1 MITVDV
7 NASKRYNIYIGKGLL
22 ERAGELALEKIKP
35 CTAAIITDDKV
46 DALYSEKLT
55 QSLESA
61 GFKTVKYVFPNG
73 EASKNAKTFVDILE
87 FLAKN
92 QLGRTDVIFAL
103 GGGVVGD
110 MAGFAAACYLRG
122 IRFVQLPTTLL
133 AAVDS
138 SVGGKTGIDLEA
150 GKNLAG
156 AFYQPEMVV
165 CDPELL
171 DTLDKGVFADGLAE
185 AIKYGAIYDRDM
197 LDLTSAD
204 VLDIEAIIK
213 RSVEIKADVVEKD
226 EKESGIRQIL
236 NFGHTFGH
244 AVEKCSNY
252 TVSHGS
258 AVAIGIAMVA
268 RACEKLGM
276 IEKSYRERLEEIL
289 KKNSLPTRTDFDA
302 DALFEAMLSDKKRR
316 NGNITLVLPKI
327 PGECELLSLTLE
339 KAKELL
345 KLGLK

>member
-7 NASKRYNIYIGKGLL
+7 NVGKGYNIYIGKGLL
-22 ERAGELALEKIKP
+22 ESTGELALEVIKP
-35 CTAAIITDDKV
+35 CTAAIISDDKV
-46 DALYSEKLT
+46 DALYADRLT
-55 QSLESA
+55 VSLEGA
-61 GFKTVKYVFPNG
+61 GFKVIKYVFPNG
-73 EASKNAKTFVDILE
+73 EASKNSATFVSILE

-92 QLGRTDVIFAL
+92 KLGRTDVIFAL

-122 IRFVQLPTTLL
+122 IRFVQIPTTLL

-156 AFYQPEMVV
+156 AFYQPEIVI
-165 CDPELL
+165 CDPMLL
-171 DTLDKGVFADGLAE
+171 DTLDKAVFADGLAE
-185 AIKYGAIYDRDM
+185 AIKYGAIYDAHM

-204 VLDIEAIIK
+204 LLDVEAIIK
-213 RSVEIKADVVEKD
+213 RSAEIKAAVVEKD

-252 TVSHGS
+252 TISHGS
-258 AVAIGIAMVA
+258 AVAIGMAIIS
-268 RACEKLGM
+268 RACEKLGR
-276 IEKSYRERLEEIL
+276 IEVSYRERIEDIL
-289 KKNSLPTRTDFDA
+289 KKNSLPTRTGFDA

-316 NGNITLVLPKI
+316 NDNITLVLPKI

-345 KLGLK
+345 ELGL